1 MTSMIDDEMVGGELL
16 GAQRGSVRSY
26 PPGRVC
32 EAKGCRTILSVYN
45 ASTRCA
51 VHDFH
56 DFHDFHAE
64 LGQLARHPCATHS
77 ETAAWRARRA
87 A

>member
-1 MTSMIDDEMVGGELL
+1 MTIAFDDEMVGGELL
-16 GAQRGSVRSY
+16 GAQRGRVRSY

-32 EAKGCRTILSVYN
+32 AADGCHTVLSVYN
-45 ASTRCA
+45 ARARCA
-51 VHDFH
+51 VH

-64 LGQLARHPCATHS
+64 LGQLARHPSVTQRGAL
-77 ETAAWRARRA
+77 AWRTPRA